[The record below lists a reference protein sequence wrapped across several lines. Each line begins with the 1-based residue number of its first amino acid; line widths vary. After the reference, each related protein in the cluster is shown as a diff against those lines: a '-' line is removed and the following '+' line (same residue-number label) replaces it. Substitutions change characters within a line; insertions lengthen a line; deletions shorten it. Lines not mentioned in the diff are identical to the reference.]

1 MLPIGKRLRE
11 TGRRQQR
18 GFTIIETMVSIVVL
32 SAVAAIVMS
41 GMVQLTKTQGTIAN
55 RTEMHSSVRNA
66 TELLEQEI
74 GQAGKISLPNPATP
88 VTVTAAIA
96 VGDVTATVN
105 SSAGM
110 FVGEQLVFDAG
121 ANKGG
126 NPVQETQAITA
137 IAGNTVTIAAPGFLN
152 PHTANSPLTVEGGF
166 ASGIVP
172 PDNNSATCTT
182 AGYVAVS
189 PYDLAGSNCNTLKLY
204 GDINDDGS
212 MLYVIYSCDNST
224 NPGVLWRN
232 EVPFNSAAIDATTKL
247 ALLNNIQPNPA
258 DANGNVAPCFSYQT
272 RLSGGTNYVV
282 DVAVTLTEQTQQ
294 VDPVTRQF
302 QKETKALLNVS
313 PRNVYNV
320 WRLDST
326 DQLNRVQPTPPTVTA
341 LLPTVP

>member
-1 MLPIGKRLRE
+1 MLSIVKGFRE
-11 TGRRQQR
+11 TGRRQQG
-18 GFTIIETMVSIVVL
+18 GFSLLETMVSIVVL
-32 SAVAAIVMS
+32 SAVGSIVMY

-55 RTEMHSSVRNA
+55 RTEMHTSVRNA

-88 VTVTAAIA
+88 VTLSAKSAI
-96 VGDVTATVN
+96 GDTTATVN

-110 FVGEQLVFDAG
+110 FVGEQLVVDTG
-121 ANKGG
+121 ANSETVLLSAVGGG
-126 NPVQETQAITA
+126 NLTFATTPLLYAHAQNVPV
-137 IAGNTVTIAAPGFLN
+137 
-152 PHTANSPLTVEGGF
+152 TVEGGF
-166 ASGIVP
+166 TTGIVP
-172 PDNNSATCTT
+172 PDANSAACTS
-182 AGYVAVS
+182 AGYI
-189 PYDLAGSNCNTLKLY
+189 PFTNGSTCSVLKLY
-204 GDINDDGS
+204 GDTNDDGS

-232 EVPFNSAAIDATTKL
+232 QVAFDSAAIDATTKL
-247 ALLNNIQPNPA
+247 ALLNNLQPNPA

-272 RLSGGTNYVV
+272 KQSGPNSYVM

-294 VDPVTRQF
+294 IDPVTRQF

-320 WRLDST
+320 WRLDSIN
-326 DQLNRVQPTPPTVTA
+326 QLNRVQTTPPSILN